1 MTSAKN
7 GCHFFCFFGGVCNGM
22 ELHISV
28 VHVHFSER
36 FVAHLFCECAKT
48 ENFAYFY
55 SFLFGNSKNTFIIL
69 CSERWENV
77 SFNIKLEF

>member
-7 GCHFFCFFGGVCNGM
+7 GCHFFVFWGRVQWYGVA
-22 ELHISV
+22 HIRCTCA
-28 VHVHFSER
+28 FSER

-69 CSERWENV
+69 CSERWENM